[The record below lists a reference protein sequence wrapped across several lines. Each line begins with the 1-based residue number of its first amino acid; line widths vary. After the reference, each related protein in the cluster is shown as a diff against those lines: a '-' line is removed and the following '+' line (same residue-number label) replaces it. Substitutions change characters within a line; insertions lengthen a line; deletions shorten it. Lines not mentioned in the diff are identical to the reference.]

1 MAIPK
6 GYAGSVAFINITDSE
21 IRVIP
26 TDRFFREYDIDPR
39 LWVGGD
45 GFITKILWKDIPEA
59 IDPLSPDNEVII
71 ATGPWTATAAPQAGR
86 AMLGCISPETGGFSS
101 GSFGWYFPAVMKY
114 AGYDVIV
121 VRGKAEKPV
130 YIAIDN
136 EEITIRDASHIW
148 GKETG
153 ETIKALREEIGER
166 FEGEV
171 RVFSISI
178 AGENMVRYA
187 VACGDATSCPG
198 RSGGGTVMGSKNLK
212 AITVRGTGE
221 IELYDPRGLL
231 ESSYNSVN
239 KFLEEEPTLR
249 LWKEHGGTTDM
260 SVTARWPMT
269 GDSLAENRDAAD
281 FPHYTN
287 AGCLNCFAPCY
298 HWLQI
303 KDGKYAGT
311 RQLGGHMTFIT
322 VSLRNLGIQDFNAW
336 IYFERLIQ
344 ELGLDPA
351 SFTMAFSYA
360 VDLFVNGILTTEDT
374 DGLELKRGDEE
385 LVWEVTRRTAAR
397 KGKLGNLLAD
407 GVTAMAEKLGP
418 EAEAIM
424 PQTVKGKPSIQRD
437 AKLQALIWSFGALT
451 SPRGGDWLRLHN
463 VWELAF
469 LPERRDTY
477 PEYIG
482 MTNLELY
489 ERSLELLD
497 MPGDLKKRI
506 FDDPPKVDTDWVKG
520 LNGKALFAK
529 WTEEFVSLFNNLVT
543 CMFGGAT
550 QFMMVGFGP
559 STYADIL
566 NKITGWDVSY
576 EELMEVGER
585 SLNLMRLYNYK
596 VKGWDV
602 KDDRFAGKLAYE
614 EGEVGIYKGKIVP
627 WDDILQEYYTLR
639 GWTPRGLPTKERIT
653 ELKMDSVLADV
664 ELPVE

>member
-6 GYAGSVAFINITDSE
+6 GYAGNVAIINLTDNE
-21 IRVIP
+21 IRVIT
-26 TDRFFREYDIDPR
+26 TDKFFKEYDIDPR
-39 LWVGGD
+39 LWIGGD

-59 IDPLSPDNEVII
+59 IDPLSPDNEVIV

-114 AGYDVIV
+114 AGYDVIIV
-121 VRGKAEKPV
+121 KGKAEKPV
-130 YIAIDN
+130 YISIDN
-136 EEITIRDASHIW
+136 EEILIRDAAHIW

-153 ETIKALREEIGER
+153 ETIKAIREEIGER
-166 FEGEV
+166 FESET
-171 RVFSISI
+171 RVLSISV
-178 AGENMVRYA
+178 AGENLVRYA

-212 AITVRGTGE
+212 AIAVRGTGD
-221 IELYDPRGLL
+221 IELYDPKGLL
-231 ESSYNSVN
+231 ESSFSSVN
-239 KFLEEEPTLR
+239 KFLEEEPTLS

-269 GDSLAENRDAAD
+269 GDGLAENRAAAD
-281 FPHYTN
+281 FPHYNN

-322 VSLRNLGIQDFNAW
+322 VSLRNLGIQDVNAW

-351 SFTMAFSYA
+351 SYTMAFSYA
-360 VDLFVNGILTTEDT
+360 VDLFVNGILTIEDT

-385 LVWEVTRRTAAR
+385 LVWEVTRRTATR
-397 KGKLGNLLAD
+397 EGKLGNLLAD
-407 GVTAMAEKLGP
+407 GVAAMVEKLGP

-482 MTNLELY
+482 IMNSWICLMT
-489 ERSLELLD
+489 
-497 MPGDLKKRI
+497 
-506 FDDPPKVDTDWVKG
+506 
-520 LNGKALFAK
+520 
-529 WTEEFVSLFNNLVT
+529 
-543 CMFGGAT
+543 
-550 QFMMVGFGP
+550 
-559 STYADIL
+559 
-566 NKITGWDVSY
+566 
-576 EELMEVGER
+576 
-585 SLNLMRLYNYK
+585 
-596 VKGWDV
+596 
-602 KDDRFAGKLAYE
+602 
-614 EGEVGIYKGKIVP
+614 
-627 WDDILQEYYTLR
+627 
-639 GWTPRGLPTKERIT
+639 
-653 ELKMDSVLADV
+653 
-664 ELPVE
+664 